1 VEVNFS
7 TDYTRER
14 SEAVPTVLIAA
25 GPHTGTF
32 NPALPDA
39 SNSSG
44 TPWLIGKN
52 GQAVNNGCAFVP
64 YGQYSCDTGGNLLG
78 WNPKYVSYSN
88 FLDSSASIPYA
99 PYKPYF
105 SEPVTEFNGYGFSGN
120 VSFDIND
127 DVQLVYIG
135 SYRKYNS
142 KFGQDQDATPIPVAQ
157 LDNELNH
164 HAFTSEVRL
173 NMKSAN
179 GFVEGTL
186 GAFYLDQKGV
196 YTARVDLNYVDPV
209 IDFLHGPDATPSE
222 TKAVFGT
229 ATIHP
234 TEALSFTGG
243 LRYTKDSKDYT
254 YFRSNPDGSVPNP
267 ANCAPPPDSN
277 DWYTH
282 PNCLLAGIYNITGS
296 FKGDRT
302 DWRIVGDYRFNPD
315 FLAYASVSTG
325 FKGGGVNPRP
335 FFATQRLP
343 FDPETLTTYE
353 AGFKSDLLDRRLR
366 VNGAVFLNKYKDIQL
381 AKQVCPESA
390 PAPSQPCLRPANIG
404 AADVKGAELE
414 ITARP
419 VDGVTIDGSIA
430 VLDFKYTT
438 AVDPATGFLVNS
450 GIAPGNITPYTPELA
465 YSVGAQFDQSLPSG
479 TLSYRL
485 DGNYQGKLYTN
496 GENTEFGKIDGRF
509 LANAR
514 VTYSRNEAWKMAFEV
529 QNLFNKYYFL
539 SKSDVSTGQLGV
551 VTGVPGLP
559 RTWAIS
565 VERKF

>member
-1 VEVNFS
+1 
-7 TDYTRER
+7 
-14 SEAVPTVLIAA
+14 VP
-25 GPHTGTF
+25 G
-32 NPALPDA
+32 A

-44 TPWLIGKN
+44 TPWLVGKN
-52 GQAVNNGCAFVP
+52 GQAVNMSCAFVP

-78 WNPKYVSYSN
+78 WNPKYVSYSS
-88 FLDSSASIPYA
+88 FLDGSASIPYA

-105 SEPVTEFNGYGFSGN
+105 ADPVTEFNGYGFSGN
-120 VSFDIND
+120 VSFDFND
-127 DVQLVYIG
+127 NVQLVYIG

-142 KFGQDQDATPIPVAQ
+142 KFGQDQDATPLPVSQ

-164 HAFTSEVRL
+164 HAFTSELRL
-173 NMKSAN
+173 NMKSPG
-179 GFVEGTL
+179 GFIEGTV

-234 TEALSFTGG
+234 TEAMSFTGG
-243 LRYTKDSKDYT
+243 VRYTKDSKDYT

-267 ANCAPPPDSN
+267 ANCAPPNVNN

-282 PNCLLAGIYNITGS
+282 PNCLLAGIYDITGS
-296 FKGDRT
+296 FRGDRT
-302 DWRIVGDYRFNPD
+302 DWRVVADYRFTED

-335 FFATQRLP
+335 FFVTQRLP

-353 AGFKSDLLDRRLR
+353 AGFKSDFGSRLR

-381 AKQVCPESA
+381 GKQVCPESA
-390 PAPSQPCLRPANIG
+390 PFPSQPCLRPDNIG

-419 VDGVTIDGSIA
+419 VDGVTIDGSVS
-430 VLDFKYTT
+430 VLDFEYTT
-438 AVDPATGFLVNS
+438 AVDPATGFMVNT

-465 YSVGAQFDQSLPSG
+465 YSVGAQYDYSLPSG
-479 TLSYRL
+479 SLSFRL
-485 DGNYQGKLYTN
+485 DGSYQDKLYTN
-496 GENTEFGKIDGRF
+496 AENTEFGKIDSRF

-514 VTYSRNEAWKMAFEV
+514 ITYSRNETWKVGLEV

-539 SKSDVSTGQLGV
+539 SKSDVSTAQLGV

-559 RTWAIS
+559 RTWALS